1 MAAITDSKQYEN
13 SQFTLKMGGDLF
25 IFFIPERGGGGL
37 IIPWKGLNR
46 ENTETLYLLNIWIL
60 WVLVAMLVY

>member
-13 SQFTLKMGGDLF
+13 SQFTLKMGGLIY
-25 IFFIPERGGGGL
+25 IFYPRKGGGL
-37 IIPWKGLNR
+37 IISWKGLNR
-46 ENTETLYLLNIWIL
+46 ENTEILYLLNIWIL